1 MYVCVSHKMHPSM
14 GACGWLSQFS
24 SAKQNCSS
32 TIPLSLRNA
41 EIPIQP
47 FATGTISLLN
57 STKLISCVTSGKSL
71 YLSESISAST
81 KRV

>member
-1 MYVCVSHKMHPSM
+1 MYVCVSHEMHPSM

-41 EIPIQP
+41 EMPIQP
-47 FATGTISLLN
+47 FATGTISAEFYQAY
-57 STKLISCVTSGKSL
+57 KLCDLREVTL
-71 YLSESISAST
+71 PL
-81 KRV
+81 